1 MLTLLSLFLACS
13 DSTSNSAKDCAPC
26 PECPKQAAT
35 ESPKTPTLTD
45 SEMDLLSDSL
55 TDIRA
60 GIRGFDDKSIGVCR
74 GSGKNCEEFL
84 GREASDLPEGNYV
97 LYAKLLAPKIK
108 KGKGWKVDYSKE
120 CKIIKKNKNGESVTK
135 NTYSKEY
142 HIGSNPKGWRL
153 APLATIKSPGKYGR
167 QECSWKLVLHNVN
180 GTEEIT
186 GSWSIPEKEN

>member
-1 MLTLLSLFLACS
+1 MLSLFSIFLACS

-26 PECPKQAAT
+26 PECPTVSA
-35 ESPKTPTLTD
+35 STPTLTD
-45 SEMDLLSDSL
+45 SEMELLSKSL
-55 TDIRA
+55 ADIRA
-60 GIRGFDDKSIGVCR
+60 GIRGFDDESIGVCQ

-84 GREASDLPEGNYV
+84 GKDVSNLPEGKYV

-120 CKIIKKNKNGESVTK
+120 CKTIKKSKNGESVTN

-153 APLATIKSPGKYGR
+153 APLATITSPGKYGR
-167 QECSWKLVLHNVN
+167 QECSWKLVFHNVN

-186 GSWSIPEKEN
+186 GSWSVPEK